1 MNKLMIGLS
10 GKAGSGKTLARKL
23 IVEKLINLNVPEEL
37 IITDSFANPV
47 RKIVAELTGCTTDD
61 LLKSEFKNKIL
72 SEKWT
77 KYKIISKNKDLNS
90 FDYNINNKHE
100 LIDIFHSL
108 IHLNENIDI
117 NVSSATPTYRDLLRY
132 IGTDIGRNSLHTDIW
147 IDSLNKRFTST
158 SGEFYII
165 DDVRFLNEVNY
176 IKDFCNGII
185 ININDKNLKDNSSH
199 ESETSLDSFND
210 YNYVIENTTKDLNKL
225 RSKISFIINDITTN
239 FN

>member
-23 IVEKLINLNVPEEL
+23 IVEELINLEVPEEL
-37 IITDSFANPV
+37 IIMDSFANPV

-61 LLKSEFKNKIL
+61 LLKSEFKNKKL
-72 SEKWT
+72 PEKWT
-77 KYKIISKNKDLNS
+77 KYKITSKDKDLNS

-117 NVSSATPTYRDLLRY
+117 NVSSTIPTYRDLLRY
-132 IGTDIGRNSLHTDIW
+132 IGTDVGRNSLNKDIW
-147 IDSLNKRFTST
+147 VDSLDKRFTST

-176 IKDFCNGII
+176 IKDFCNGVI

-199 ESETSLDSFND
+199 ESETSLDSFDD
-210 YNYVIENTTKDLNKL
+210 YNYIIENTTKDLNKL